1 MEITWYGLG
10 CFRMNERGYPA
21 IVTDPFY
28 NEDVGY
34 ELPHLTTEVITLST
48 PLDNGHDEVRW
59 TGMRGKPHVF
69 AGPGEYELGGLFITG
84 LASYRDNKK
93 GAKRGENV
101 IYTYSVNDLTLC
113 HLGDLGHV
121 PSQAQIE
128 AIGPVHVLLISVGVP
143 GGMTPAMASEV
154 ISLIEPNI
162 IIPMNYKTPGL
173 KNVQR
178 RTLDRFLKEMGISKE
193 KPLPSLKISSS
204 NISEETEVVLLEPKQ
219 D

>member
-28 NEDVGY
+28 KKDVGY
-34 ELPHLTTEVITLST
+34 ELPHLTTEIITLST
-48 PLDNGHDEVRW
+48 PLDNGHDDVRW
-59 TGMRGKPHVF
+59 TGMRGKPHIF
-69 AGPGEYELGGLFITG
+69 ASPGEYELGGLFVTG
-84 LASYRDNKK
+84 IASYRDNKK
-93 GAKRGENV
+93 GSKRGENI
-101 IYTYSVNDLTLC
+101 IYTYSVNGLSIC

-121 PSQAQIE
+121 PNQTQIE
-128 AIGPVHVLLISVGVP
+128 TIGPVDVLLVPVGVP

-162 IIPMNYKTPGL
+162 IVPMDYKTPGL

-178 RTLDRFLKEMGISKE
+178 KTVGRFLKEMGMSKE
-193 KPLPSLKISSS
+193 KPQATLKVSASSM
-204 NISEETEVVLLEPKQ
+204 SEETEVILLTPKQ

>member
-28 NEDVGY
+28 DQDVGY
-34 ELPHLTTEVITLST
+34 ELPHLTTEVITLSS
-48 PLDNGHDEVRW
+48 PLDNGHDDVRW
-59 TGMRGKPHVF
+59 TGMRGHPHVF
-69 AGPGEYELGGLFITG
+69 ASPGEFELGGLFISG

-93 GAKRGENV
+93 GSKRGQNI
-101 IYTYSVNDLTLC
+101 IYTYSVNGLTLC

-121 PSQAQIE
+121 PNQTQIE
-128 AIGPVHVLLISVGVP
+128 AIGPVNVLLVPVGVP
-143 GGMTPAMASEV
+143 GGMTPAMASEA

-162 IIPMNYKTPGL
+162 IIPMNYKTSGL

-178 RTLDRFLKEMGISKE
+178 KTVGRFLKEMGMSKE
-193 KPLPSLKISSS
+193 KPQESLKVSSS
-204 NISEETEVVLLEPKQ
+204 KIPDDTEIVLLKPKQ